1 MKTEQNNISKFDFS
15 LEKRDNNSMMSSW
28 YQYISQKM
36 FSSKSGKSHF
46 LLTCF
51 TSGKFWRERETE
63 RNALK
68 IKLCIIKFYDYD
80 IIKLR
85 YHYFIRKAEIMTS

>member
-46 LLTCF
+46 LLTCLLPVNF
-51 TSGKFWRERETE
+51 GGKVK
-63 RNALK
+63 LK
-68 IKLCIIKFYDYD
+68 KNCSQNKVL
-80 IIKLR
+80 
-85 YHYFIRKAEIMTS
+85 HYQML